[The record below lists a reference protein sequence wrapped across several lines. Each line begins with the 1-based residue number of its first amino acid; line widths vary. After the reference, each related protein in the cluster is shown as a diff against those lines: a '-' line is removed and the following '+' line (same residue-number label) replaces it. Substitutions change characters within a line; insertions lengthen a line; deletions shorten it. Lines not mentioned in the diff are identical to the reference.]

1 MKEALDRYSD
11 ILIGLDLIR
20 QEKEQLKEQV
30 LTPEQKQALADIEAE
45 FEPRSNA
52 LQQELEVLA
61 ESVKAYV
68 LERGETLAG
77 TYHQAVYTKGR
88 VSWDT
93 KVLTRIAEFIP
104 EVELARSEG
113 KPSVSIRARK

>member
-93 KVLTRIAEFIP
+93 KVLTKLAQFIP

-113 KPSVSIRARK
+113 QPSVSIRARK

>member
-93 KVLTRIAEFIP
+93 KVLTRIAQFIP

-113 KPSVSIRARK
+113 QPSVSIRARK